1 MKIHFSSRRGAVILR
16 SKSKKSI
23 MDMKQDCKTRQVSGL
38 LLILWA
44 GGAALLSY
52 SLVYALR
59 KPYTAAAFDGLTFFG
74 SDYKVAV
81 TTIQILGYVISKFF
95 GIKIISELKKEN
107 RFRFFVGM
115 AVLAEVSL
123 IGFGML
129 PMPYSVVPMFINGLS
144 LGCMWGV
151 IFSFI
156 EGRKVTDILASLLGV
171 SIVFS
176 SGLAKSFGLFA
187 MNELRIDQFWMP
199 AAIGGCALP
208 LLVFMGYMLK
218 RLPKPSAEDIALR
231 NERVTLDGHGR
242 KALFMK
248 YAPILSL
255 LFIGNFM
262 LLVLRDIKED
272 FLVNI
277 LDMSGQSSWLFAK
290 VDTVVTLVILA
301 IFALF
306 IFFRSNIK
314 AIMCLMALVL
324 AGCMTLTYVSFNY
337 HALNLQPVTWL
348 FVISLSLY
356 LAYLTFQTIFFDR
369 FIACFRIKGNVGF
382 FIAMIDFI
390 GYIGTVTLLFTKESL
405 NIKTDWFALFNHMAC
420 FVGASCTVLFAV
432 ATVLIY
438 KRYMRGKRDRNPSA
452 DANVFMQLQYN
463 TI

>member
-1 MKIHFSSRRGAVILR
+1 
-16 SKSKKSI
+16 
-23 MDMKQDCKTRQVSGL
+23 MKQDCKTRTVSDL

-59 KPYTAAAFDGLTFFG
+59 KPYTAAAFDGLTFLG

-95 GIKIISELKKEN
+95 GIKIISELKSQN

-115 AVLAEVSL
+115 AVLAEASL
-123 IGFGML
+123 IGFGAL
-129 PMPYSVVPMFINGLS
+129 PAPFNVAAMFLNGLS

-171 SIVFS
+171 SMVFS
-176 SGLAKSFGLFA
+176 SGFAKSFGLFA
-187 MNELRIDQFWMP
+187 MNELNIDQFWMP
-199 AAIGGCALP
+199 AVIGGCALP

-231 NERVTLDGHGR
+231 TERVTLDGHGR

-301 IFALF
+301 VFALF

-314 AIMCLMALVL
+314 AIVCLMALVL

-337 HALNLQPVTWL
+337 DTLNLQPVTWL
-348 FVISLSLY
+348 FIISLSLY
-356 LAYLTFQTIFFDR
+356 IAYLTFQTIFFDR

-390 GYIGTVTLLFTKESL
+390 GYIGTVVLLFTKETLS
-405 NIKTDWFALFNHMAC
+405 IKTDWFALFNHLAC
-420 FVGASCTVLFAV
+420 FVGASCTVLFTV
-432 ATVLIY
+432 AAVLIY
-438 KRYMRGKRDRNPSA
+438 KRYMRGNRNLDAPA
-452 DANVFMQLQYN
+452 DTNAFMQLQYN